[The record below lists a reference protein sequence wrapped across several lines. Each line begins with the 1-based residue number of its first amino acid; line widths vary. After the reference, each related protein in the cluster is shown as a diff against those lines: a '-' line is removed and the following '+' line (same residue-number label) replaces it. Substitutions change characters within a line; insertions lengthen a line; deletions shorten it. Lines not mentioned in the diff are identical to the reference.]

1 MRGRRYKRSR
11 EGEEECGEGKE
22 KKETQ
27 EEGEGDLRRCGVY
40 TRYGGLVQTSP
51 CQPPSWSSSF
61 ENWGVFVL

>member
-27 EEGEGDLRRCGVY
+27 EED
-40 TRYGGLVQTSP
+40 
-51 CQPPSWSSSF
+51 
-61 ENWGVFVL
+61 N